1 MSGLTAADAARIDAA
16 AESARKA
23 FDAGVAAERD
33 RIIQLAY
40 SEAGYAEFHDC
51 PIGARALEDFAAKL
65 AARGVT
71 DRSKNTT
78 EDG

>member
-1 MSGLTAADAARIDAA
+1 MTAGDVA
-16 AESARKA
+16 AESARRA
-23 FDAGVAAERD
+23 FDAGVATERD

-65 AARGVT
+65 AGAGAARRVT

-78 EDG
+78 EGQSDGD